1 MKQNTF
7 NTERKKIY
15 NDGISVYIGE
25 KEMGKVTERSMD
37 IDPRF

>member
-1 MKQNTF
+1 MKQNTLK
-7 NTERKKIY
+7 TEIKKIY
-15 NDGISVYIGE
+15 NNGISVHIGE